1 MKKLLTIL
9 LILAICFS
17 HSSGLYA
24 IAVDSVELSDLNEP
38 VLDDAF
44 LSSSEISKEGGNII
58 IRRENEE
65 VSLNSQSNV
74 SSGSIETVILVPGN
88 GFSASDIMGNINGI
102 LLASPEGQKSESDFD
117 STLSAKIYTTIYY
130 KRKVENGKNYVL
142 LTKVSG
148 GITSIDSAVTVVS
161 QYLIYG
167 CIDREATQKITQ
179 NPSGFQWSYSIPST
193 WKYVCEDEP
202 LTTVGAYYEIEM
214 RRGSP
219 STWTYGISNMLLNN
233 MQPFP

>member
-65 VSLNSQSNV
+65 FSLNSQSNV
-74 SSGSIETVILVPGN
+74 SSGSI
-88 GFSASDIMGNINGI
+88 
-102 LLASPEGQKSESDFD
+102 
-117 STLSAKIYTTIYY
+117 
-130 KRKVENGKNYVL
+130 
-142 LTKVSG
+142 
-148 GITSIDSAVTVVS
+148 
-161 QYLIYG
+161 
-167 CIDREATQKITQ
+167 
-179 NPSGFQWSYSIPST
+179 
-193 WKYVCEDEP
+193 
-202 LTTVGAYYEIEM
+202 
-214 RRGSP
+214 
-219 STWTYGISNMLLNN
+219 
-233 MQPFP
+233 

>member
-1 MKKLLTIL
+1 MKKPLTIL

-17 HSSGLYA
+17 HSFGLYA

-74 SSGSIETVILVPGN
+74 SSGS
-88 GFSASDIMGNINGI
+88 
-102 LLASPEGQKSESDFD
+102 
-117 STLSAKIYTTIYY
+117 
-130 KRKVENGKNYVL
+130 
-142 LTKVSG
+142 KVSG